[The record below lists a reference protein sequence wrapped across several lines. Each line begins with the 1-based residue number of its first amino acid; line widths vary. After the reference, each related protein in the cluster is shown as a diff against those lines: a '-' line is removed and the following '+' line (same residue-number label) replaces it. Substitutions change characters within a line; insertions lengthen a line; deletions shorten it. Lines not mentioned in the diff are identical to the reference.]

1 MSAQE
6 SRIPA
11 DDPKQEERMKMSF
24 SFSVGQVVINE
35 KNSIGDLEISI
46 EGESSIEEVKA
57 YAETLITVV
66 NAAIDAS
73 RDEKAA

>member
-1 MSAQE
+1 
-6 SRIPA
+6 
-11 DDPKQEERMKMSF
+11 MKMSF
-24 SFSVGQVVINE
+24 TFSVGQVVINE

-66 NAAIDAS
+66 NAAIEAS